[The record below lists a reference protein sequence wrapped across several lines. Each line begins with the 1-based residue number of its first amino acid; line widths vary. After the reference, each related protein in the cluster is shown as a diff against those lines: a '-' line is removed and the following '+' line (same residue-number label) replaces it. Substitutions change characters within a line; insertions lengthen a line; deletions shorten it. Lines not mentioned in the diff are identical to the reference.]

1 MKNLL
6 LVVCCFFNFY
16 AFASVD
22 DERNHIRVTNN
33 YLFLLF
39 PEYIPHSVP
48 IKKQELLIKNI
59 QPTSSVSNLE
69 VYSDDNGLIIEESAP
84 DKKGLIMDY
93 KMQVLTRNEK
103 GTFVN
108 YSVQFDDQKNVT
120 EIKDSNQ
127 KITSYYKY
135 DEQGK
140 LISSNENVDGKN
152 YIGTYLYDKNNNLIQ
167 HNERE
172 IETIRFKKILT
183 FLSTNLYYYDDE
195 NRLVSSIS
203 KQDDPLLNGKT
214 ASLPKDINESK
225 YRTFTCY
232 YSQYN
237 EHGDWTISQCFN
249 GDNELDMS
257 ITRKLEY

>member
-135 DEQGK
+135 
-140 LISSNENVDGKN
+140 
-152 YIGTYLYDKNNNLIQ
+152 NNLIQ

-172 IETIRFKKILT
+172 IETIRSKKILT

-203 KQDDPLLNGKT
+203 KQEDPLLNGKT

-237 EHGDWTISQCFN
+237 EHGDWIISQCFN

>member
-152 YIGTYLYDKNNNLIQ
+152 YIGTYLY
-167 HNERE
+167 
-172 IETIRFKKILT
+172 
-183 FLSTNLYYYDDE
+183 
-195 NRLVSSIS
+195 
-203 KQDDPLLNGKT
+203 
-214 ASLPKDINESK
+214 
-225 YRTFTCY
+225 
-232 YSQYN
+232 
-237 EHGDWTISQCFN
+237 
-249 GDNELDMS
+249 
-257 ITRKLEY
+257 